1 MTKQTDNTHFYVGR
15 SLLYALELSVISF
28 FLAEN
33 LLRWNDYELW
43 LPNDWLSVLLN
54 RVLDSNY
61 CLFILAIFAVLF
73 FYGLLQ
79 ILGVSI
85 DRMALIPKNESW
97 LLSRGLKIFGS
108 GSLMAGRPPMGTVP
122 STSQQTPNTY
132 QEQRDIS
139 YDIFMAPLS
148 FGIWLM
154 PLLGFIG
161 TIIGIS
167 GAIAELPK
175 IRNQEDNLSSVLGN
189 LYIAFDTTF
198 LGLICAIC
206 LAVILFI
213 IRLRWRTI
221 DYYLLGITTQ
231 SLKNDSIVENEQSE
245 KSSDVLETK
254 VNNEG

>member
-1 MTKQTDNTHFYVGR
+1 MTKQTDNAQFYVGT
-15 SLLYALELSVISF
+15 SLLYALGLSAIF
-28 FLAEN
+28 FLLAEN

-43 LPNDWLSVLLN
+43 LPNDWLNILLN

-61 CLFILAIFAVLF
+61 CLFILAIFAILF

-79 ILGVSI
+79 IFGVSI
-85 DRMALIPKNESW
+85 DRMALIPKKKSW
-97 LLSRGLKIFGS
+97 FFSLSLKILGLFS
-108 GSLMAGRPPMGTVP
+108 PMAGRPGAIH
-122 STSQQTPNTY
+122 SISKTPTTY

-175 IRNQEDNLSSVLGN
+175 IRNQEDDLSSVLGN

-198 LGLICAIC
+198 LGLTCAIF

-213 IRLRWRTI
+213 IRIRWRTI
-221 DYYLLGITTQ
+221 DYCLLGIT
-231 SLKNDSIVENEQSE
+231 SPKSSSNVGKEQS
-245 KSSDVLETK
+245 
-254 VNNEG
+254 N

>member
-1 MTKQTDNTHFYVGR
+1 MTKQTDKTHFYVGT
-15 SLLYALELSVISF
+15 SLLYAFGLGVISF
-28 FLAEN
+28 LLAEN

-43 LPNDWLSVLLN
+43 IPNDWLSVLLN
-54 RVLDSNY
+54 RVLESNY

-85 DRMALIPKNESW
+85 DRMALIPKKESW
-97 LLSRGLKIFGS
+97 LSSLSRKILGS
-108 GSLMAGRPPMGTVP
+108 FSQMAGRPLMSTVP
-122 STSQQTPNTY
+122 SASKKTPNTY

-198 LGLICAIC
+198 LGLICAIF

-213 IRLRWRTI
+213 IQIRWRTI
-221 DYYLLGITTQ
+221 DYDLLGITTQ
-231 SLKNDSIVENEQSE
+231 SLKNDSIAENEQ
-245 KSSDVLETK
+245 KTIQT
-254 VNNEG
+254 

>member
-1 MTKQTDNTHFYVGR
+1 MTKQIDNAQFYVGT
-15 SLLYALELSVISF
+15 SLLYALGLSVISF
-28 FLAEN
+28 LLAEN

-43 LPNDWLSVLLN
+43 LPNDWLNILLN

-61 CLFILAIFAVLF
+61 CLFILAVFAILF

-79 ILGVSI
+79 IFGVSI
-85 DRMALIPKNESW
+85 DRMALIPKKKSW
-97 LLSRGLKIFGS
+97 LFSLSFKVLGLFS
-108 GSLMAGRPPMGTVP
+108 PMAGRPLRNAIP
-122 STSQQTPNTY
+122 SISQTPTTY

-175 IRNQEDNLSSVLGN
+175 IRNQEDDLSSVLGN

-198 LGLICAIC
+198 LGLTCAIF

-213 IRLRWRTI
+213 IRIRWRTI
-221 DYYLLGITTQ
+221 DYCLLGITQ
-231 SLKNDSIVENEQSE
+231 SPKNGSIVEKEHSN
-245 KSSDVLETK
+245 
-254 VNNEG
+254 